1 MTVVYT
7 DEIFSLHD
15 TGQHPESI
23 HRNKILHEHFSSL
36 EGPLVKGTVPSLRG
50 LGQKSL
56 PLAERMIGDM
66 PLGKSS
72 WFRALESV
80 HRPTLIDRVYTQC
93 QSGGGSLDPDTRVS
107 EESFEVALTAVATLC
122 QGVDD
127 VMTGRTSNVL
137 SLVRPPGHHATG
149 DQSMGFCL
157 FNNIAVAARYAQNQH
172 GINRVLIIDWD
183 VHHGNGTQDI
193 FYEDPSVG
201 FLSIHRFPF
210 YPGSGHE
217 EEQGSGRG
225 RGTTFNVPIAYGTS
239 RKAYL
244 DAFSHSVENAARI
257 IKPDLILISA
267 GFDAHALDPIGDLGL
282 TTEDF
287 GVMTDCV
294 MEVAQSTCK
303 GRLISSLEG
312 GYHLEALKDSV
323 AIHAKHLCLSE
334 RFYHDA

>member
-1 MTVVYT
+1 MTIIYT
-7 DEIFSLHD
+7 SEIFSHHD
-15 TGQHPESI
+15 TGKHPESV
-23 HRNKILHEHFSSL
+23 RRSQILHEYFGGL
-36 EGPLVKGTVPSLRG
+36 EGCFVTGEVPSLSG
-50 LGQKSL
+50 LGLGSM
-56 PLAERMIGDM
+56 PLAERMIGKNS
-66 PLGKSS
+66 LGKSP

-80 HRPTLIDRVYTQC
+80 HRLPLIERVYAQC

-107 EESFEVALTAVATLC
+107 QESFEVALTAVATLC

-127 VMTGRTSNVL
+127 VMKGRASNAL
-137 SLVRPPGHHATG
+137 SLARPPGHHATG

-157 FNNIAVAARYAQNQH
+157 FNNIAVAARYAQNQY
-172 GINRVLIIDWD
+172 GLDRVLIIDWD

-217 EEQGSGRG
+217 DEQGSGRG
-225 RGTTFNVPIAYGTS
+225 KGTTFNVPIAYGTS
-239 RKAYL
+239 RQSYL
-244 DAFSHSVENAARI
+244 EAFSRAVEKAAQV

-287 GVMTDCV
+287 GVMTDLV
-294 MEVAQSTCK
+294 MEVAQSTCQ
-303 GRLISSLEG
+303 GRLVSSLEG
-312 GYHLEALKDSV
+312 GYHLEALRDSV
-323 AIHAKHLCLSE
+323 ATHAE
-334 RFYHDA
+334 RLGAKRGS